1 VGCFGPGSVGE
12 SGLGAGDFAP
22 DLLVFE
28 AYASSPADLQG
39 FDACSSVLLTGG
51 SAIGVGP

>member
-28 AYASSPADLQG
+28 ACASSPADLQG